1 MLIYLEIALRLVLA
15 MCIGGGIGWERAR
28 RHHPAGIRTHM
39 LVAIGAAVVMLLG
52 GQTAGVFVGT
62 ANSDPARLGAQVI
75 SGIGFLGAGTILKEG
90 RSVRGLTTAATLWV
104 VACLGLAMGAGQYAI
119 AIGGFLVSMISLRMF
134 KMPRYEISLL
144 CSEQAYS
151 LEEICNMLE
160 LEEANI
166 SNFSCRSYDAQRMKV
181 RFELYLGW
189 KQRDV
194 STSELMRQI
203 SSIESVSQIEID
215 AI

>member
-1 MLIYLEIALRLVLA
+1 
-15 MCIGGGIGWERAR
+15 
-28 RHHPAGIRTHM
+28 
-39 LVAIGAAVVMLLG
+39 MLLG
-52 GQTAGVFVGT
+52 GQTAGVFVST

-75 SGIGFLGAGTILKEG
+75 SGIGFLGAGTIMNGG

-104 VACLGLAMGAGQYAI
+104 VACLGLVMDAGQYAI
-119 AIGGFLVSMISLRMF
+119 AIGGFLVSMIWLRMF
-134 KMPRYEISLL
+134 KVPRYEISLL

-151 LEEICNMLE
+151 LEEICDMLE

>member
-1 MLIYLEIALRLVLA
+1 MLR
-15 MCIGGGIGWERAR
+15 
-28 RHHPAGIRTHM
+28 
-39 LVAIGAAVVMLLG
+39 G

-75 SGIGFLGAGTILKEG
+75 SGIGFLGAGTIMNGG
-90 RSVRGLTTAATLWV
+90 RSVRGLITAAILWV

-119 AIGGFLVSMISLRMF
+119 AIGGFLVSMIWLRMF

-144 CSEQAYS
+144 CSEQACS
-151 LEEICNMLE
+151 LEKICNMLE